1 MALTSESFLESI
13 NLLTEHHKKRNR
25 LYSDYVKSLFPHG
38 RVSSIEGVPYLP
50 VRAFKGRRLSSI
62 PESQIYRLMYS
73 SGTGS
78 NGRSEIPIDRE
89 TARLQ
94 TEALAYEFG
103 RNFGRSRFP
112 LLILSSPPTGST
124 FSASQAAVAGFSIFS
139 KGSTFA
145 LDSLGKPNHDS
156 VAGFLKS
163 SRGVRRFVF
172 GFTYDVWNFV
182 TQIRDSGERLNLQ
195 NAFLVHGGGWKRLQS
210 KAVSRDEFTA
220 AVRTYL
226 GIEEVRNYYGMIEQT
241 GSIYVECEKGFLHA
255 PVSGDFLIR
264 HPLTMVPLSPGQ
276 TGVIQVF
283 SNLQKSYPGHSLLTE
298 DVGFKH
304 VGQCGCG
311 NPTKRIS
318 VTGRLD
324 RAEVRGCSDSG
335 Q

>member
-1 MALTSESFLESI
+1 MALTSEVFLESI
-13 NLLTEHHKKRNR
+13 NLLTDHHKKRSK
-25 LYSDYVKSLFPHG
+25 LYRDYVKSLCPDG
-38 RVSSIEGVPYLP
+38 RVSSMEDVPYLP

-62 PESQIYRLMYS
+62 PNDQIYRLMYS

-94 TEALAYEFG
+94 TEALAHEFG

-112 LLILSSPPTGST
+112 LLIISSPPTGST

-139 KGSTFA
+139 RGSSFA
-145 LDSLGKPNHDS
+145 LDSLGIPNHDS
-156 VAGFLKS
+156 VEKFLKS
-163 SRGVRRFVF
+163 SRGERRFAF

-182 TQIRDSGERLNLQ
+182 TQIRDSGERLNLE

-210 KAVSRDEFTA
+210 RAVSRDEFA
-220 AVRTYL
+220 DAVRTYL
-226 GIEEVRNYYGMIEQT
+226 GIKEIRNYYGMIEQT

-255 PVSGDFLIR
+255 PASGDFLIR
-264 HPLTMVPLSPGQ
+264 HPLTMVPLNDGQ

-283 SNLQKSYPGHSLLTE
+283 SNIQKSYPGHSLLTE

-304 VGQCGCG
+304 AGQCDCG

-324 RAEVRGCSDSG
+324 RAEVRGCSDTG
-335 Q
+335 K